1 MIGLLRFLD
10 WVMVLLPELEQQL
23 KYELEEEEKTM
34 PYVTSWERMGYARGL
49 TEGREEGREEGEKKL
64 VVRLLQRRFGEVDE
78 KLLRRVNRLSLEQVE
93 QLSDVLFDFTS
104 LQDLKR
110 WLREF
115 GKARSLTV

>member
-1 MIGLLRFLD
+1 
-10 WVMVLLPELEQQL
+10 
-23 KYELEEEEKTM
+23 M